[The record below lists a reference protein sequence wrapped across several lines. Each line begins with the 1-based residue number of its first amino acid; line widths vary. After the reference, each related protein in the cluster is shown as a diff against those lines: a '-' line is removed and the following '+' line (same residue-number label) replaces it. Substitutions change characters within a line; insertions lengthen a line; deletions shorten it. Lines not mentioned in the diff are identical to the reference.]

1 MFVCQITLRVDVVP
15 DKVVPD
21 ITKGTECKG
30 SCKGAAALRRISAP
44 VLPLVMLSSGLCS
57 SGLLEEEAD
66 SDESDIPQFVSDSSA
81 DSDQD
86 AD

>member
-30 SCKGAAALRRISAP
+30 SCKGAAALRRISTP
-44 VLPLVMLSSGLCS
+44 VLPLVMLTSGLCS
-57 SGLLEEEAD
+57 SGLQEEEAD
-66 SDESDIPQFVSDSSA
+66 SDESDIPSLVSDSGA